1 MNFFFYS
8 GFAGGI
14 TTTGLD
20 VDFSYCNFMGDYYFL
35 SLGLLVMNYSFV
47 EKGNDW
53 AGDFC

>member
-47 EKGNDW
+47 EKGND
-53 AGDFC
+53 